1 MLDNFCFIL
10 MCDRFKNIYIKL
22 RDRPRPRRRPKST
35 PRPPSAPIGI
45 GQNLKSHSS
54 ASASAKKAPLGLG
67 LGKNPTLTAGDPKG
81 PLSGATFWLDFEDPD
96 SYLWGRPSLGP
107 KKLLMVNKAQN
118 EDLFTQIDR

>member
-1 MLDNFCFIL
+1 MIAL
-10 MCDRFKNIYIKL
+10 KNIYKTEG
-22 RDRPRPRRRPKST
+22 ST
-35 PRPPSAPIGI
+35 EASASAKKHPSAPLGPHRHRSTS
-45 GQNLKSHSS
+45 KSHSS